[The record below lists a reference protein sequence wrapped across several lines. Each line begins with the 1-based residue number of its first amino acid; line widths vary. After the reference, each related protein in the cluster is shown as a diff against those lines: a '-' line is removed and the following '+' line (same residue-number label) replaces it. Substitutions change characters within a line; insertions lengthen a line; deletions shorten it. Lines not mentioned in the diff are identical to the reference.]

1 MPRRANNLLRWSPE
15 RGSYE
20 LWQQNAPLRPPIA
33 PDTPGWFAWLADA
46 SSFSFQRA
54 TGDIYTLRKEKVQR
68 GGAYWYAYHRRDGRM
83 TKRYLGR
90 DADLTIARLEAAPS
104 TARYVTN
111 GSSDRPRRRG
121 PRASGANR
129 SALSDAPL
137 LATRMLM
144 PRTPGRIVS
153 RTHVWHRLQRGLER
167 PLTLLTAPP
176 GFGKTTSLAAWVRQV
191 ETPVAWVSLDESDN
205 EPGQFWAYVLSALEQ
220 AAPGVTGDALAM
232 LRSMQAPPLPVVLR
246 ALMNALVAASR
257 DIVLVL
263 DDYHRMT
270 APIIHETLASL
281 LEHPAAQL
289 HLYLAS
295 RREPPLPLARLRARD
310 QVNEITAD
318 DLRFRLDEAAE
329 FLAEVMDVRLPFEDA
344 LALAERTD
352 GWIAGLQLA
361 GLSLQQHPDP
371 TAFVAS
377 FSGSHRYV
385 MQYLGDEALA
395 AQPADVRAFLLQTSL
410 LDRMCAP
417 LCDALT
423 GRADGRAM
431 LERLARANLFVV
443 ALDDEGRW
451 YRYYHLFADLLR
463 HHLREESSQL
473 VDDLHRRAARWLEG
487 DGQVT
492 EVAHHLFAIPDYAAA
507 ADLLERISDDLMR
520 RGDVD
525 ALIGLFRQIPDGILA
540 ERPALCLSLAEAS
553 FARGELA
560 ASDHHIT
567 TAEQA
572 VGRMP
577 TATNDEQRRHRLL
590 SGRIAADRAV
600 LASMHGDAD
609 ATFVYAQTAHECLTD
624 DDILR
629 RCGVAVTLG
638 HAWRHKGDLV
648 AADDAYSEAARLS
661 TAAGSPFMAA
671 LATDMRTLVAN
682 ARGQL
687 HLSAD
692 LSRQIIA
699 LAESRGEAARSM
711 AGNAWNNLG
720 WQLYE
725 WNDLAAAEEAFLK
738 AMALGAQWNDTDDQV
753 NAHLWLTF
761 VYQAQG
767 RPEEA
772 RASLQRADGQLRA
785 AEQEG
790 QAFPW
795 LPPLV
800 AATSARLALMHG
812 DLVGAERWLTTFRG
826 KYSENV
832 VTRPLEELTRA
843 RVLLAMEEITEARSL
858 LDELLLNAA
867 ASGEMAYEI
876 EAHMLQALAWQRQGE
891 VDNALD
897 SLEQAIIL
905 GMPEGYLRLFLDE
918 GAPMIALL
926 MQLRE
931 HRSVQKD
938 VAGYCTKLLVLAGA
952 ETYET
957 HPTSP
962 QPQPQ
967 AQTHPELAE
976 PLSAREME
984 VLGLLAEGY
993 SNQDIADHLV
1003 VALSTVKTH
1012 VHHLYAKLQ
1021 TPDRLRA
1028 VTRARALGLLDDDRR
1043 VDGRA
1048 AARLGR
1054 LP

>member
-1 MPRRANNLLRWSPE
+1 MPRRANNLLRWSPDTAA
-15 RGSYE
+15 YE
-20 LWQQNAPLRPPIA
+20 LWQQGALLRPLVT
-33 PDTPGWFAWLADA
+33 PDTPTWFAWLADV

-54 TGDIYTLRKEKVQR
+54 TGDIYTLRKERVQR

-90 DADLTIARLEAAPS
+90 DGDLTLARLEAAPS

-111 GSSDRPRRRG
+111 EIGERPRHRG
-121 PRASGANR
+121 PHASGTKR
-129 SALSDAPL
+129 SAANDTPL

-144 PRTPGRIVS
+144 PRTPTRIVT
-153 RTHVWHRLQRGLER
+153 RTHVGARLQRGLER

-205 EPGQFWAYVLSALEQ
+205 EPGQFWVYVLSALEQ
-220 AAPGVTGDALAM
+220 ASPGVVGDALAM
-232 LRSMQAPPLPVVLR
+232 LRSMQAPPLPIVLR
-246 ALMNALVAASR
+246 ALMNALVVSPR

-263 DDYHRMT
+263 DDYHRIT

-281 LEHPAAQL
+281 LEHPAERF

-329 FLAEVMDVRLPFEDA
+329 FLAEVMEVRLPFEDA

-371 TAFVAS
+371 SAFVAS
-377 FSGSHRYV
+377 FSGSHRHV

-423 GRADGRAM
+423 GRAEGRAM
-431 LERLARANLFVV
+431 LERLAKANLFVV

-463 HHLREESSQL
+463 HHLGEESPEL
-473 VDDLHRRAARWLEG
+473 VPELRRRAARWLEG
-487 DGQVT
+487 DGQIT
-492 EVAHHLFAIPDYAAA
+492 EAAHHLFAIPDYAAA
-507 ADLLERISDDLMR
+507 ADLLERISNELMR

-525 ALIGLFRQIPDGILA
+525 ALIGLFRQIPEEMLA
-540 ERPALCLSLAEAS
+540 ERPVLSLALAEAS
-553 FARGELA
+553 FAHGELA
-560 ASDHHIT
+560 ASDRHIT
-567 TAEQA
+567 TAERA
-572 VGRMP
+572 VAQLP
-577 TATNDEQRRHRLL
+577 TATDDEQRRHRLL
-590 SGRIAADRAV
+590 IGRIAADRAV

-609 ATFVYAQTAHECLTD
+609 ATFVYAQTARECLTD

-629 RCGVAVTLG
+629 RCGMAVTLG
-638 HAWRHKGDLV
+638 HAWRHKGDLA

-699 LAESRGEAARSM
+699 LAESRGEAARAM
-711 AGNAWNNLG
+711 AGSAWNNLG

-725 WNDLAAAEEAFLK
+725 WNDLAGAEEAFLK
-738 AMALGAQWNDTDDQV
+738 ALALGEQWNDTDDQV
-753 NAHLWLTF
+753 NARLWLTF

-767 RPEEA
+767 KPEEA

-785 AEQEG
+785 AEREG
-790 QAFPW
+790 QSFPW
-795 LPPLV
+795 LPPLI

-812 DLVGAERWLTTFRG
+812 DLADAERWMTTIRSE
-826 KYSENV
+826 YSQNV
-832 VTRPLEELTRA
+832 AIRPLEELTGA
-843 RVLLAMEEITEARSL
+843 RVSLALGNIAEAQSL
-858 LDELLLNAA
+858 LDGLLPKVVV
-867 ASGEMAYEI
+867 SGEMAYEI
-876 EAHMLQALAWQRQGE
+876 EAHMLQALAWQKLGE
-891 VDNALD
+891 VANALG
-897 SLEQAIIL
+897 SLEQAIQQ
-905 GMPEGYLRLFLDE
+905 GMPEGYLRLFLNE

-926 MQLRE
+926 RQLRDQ
-931 HRSVQKD
+931 RSTRTD
-938 VAGYCTKLLVLAGA
+938 VTGYCTKLLVLAGA
-952 ETYET
+952 EVYEAY
-957 HPTSP
+957 PTSP
-962 QPQPQ
+962 SSPREAP
-967 AQTHPELAE
+967 THPDLPE

-984 VLGLLAEGY
+984 VLGLLAEGC

-1012 VHHLYAKLQ
+1012 VHHLYAKLR

-1028 VTRARALGLLDDDRR
+1028 VTRARVLGLLNDDG
-1043 VDGRA
+1043 DGRMA
-1048 AARLGR
+1048 TRQGR